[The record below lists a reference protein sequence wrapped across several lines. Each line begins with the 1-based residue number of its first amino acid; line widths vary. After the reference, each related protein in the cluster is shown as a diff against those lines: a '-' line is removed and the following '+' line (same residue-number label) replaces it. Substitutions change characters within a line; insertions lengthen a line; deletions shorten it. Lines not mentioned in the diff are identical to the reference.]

1 MVDSRESWQ
10 NVHCDLWKSQ
20 AHTEILRPCRG
31 AIIEAAVL
39 KSGLLGERDMCKVF
53 LLLGK
58 SAVTY
63 YANLQG
69 NEWITVELEKRT
81 GLANASIMSTQ
92 AETGTSRR
100 VGSPLKHCLCVP
112 YENENLA

>member
-1 MVDSRESWQ
+1 MD
-10 NVHCDLWKSQ
+10 
-20 AHTEILRPCRG
+20 
-31 AIIEAAVL
+31 
-39 KSGLLGERDMCKVF
+39 
-53 LLLGK
+53 
-58 SAVTY
+58 
-63 YANLQG
+63 
-69 NEWITVELEKRT
+69 TVELEKRT

>member
-39 KSGLLGERDMCKVF
+39 KSGLLGERDMCKAF

-69 NEWITVELEKRT
+69 NEWIQLSLKNALDLQMLPSCQHKLR
-81 GLANASIMSTQ
+81 LAPQEEWAH
-92 AETGTSRR
+92 
-100 VGSPLKHCLCVP
+100 P
-112 YENENLA
+112 